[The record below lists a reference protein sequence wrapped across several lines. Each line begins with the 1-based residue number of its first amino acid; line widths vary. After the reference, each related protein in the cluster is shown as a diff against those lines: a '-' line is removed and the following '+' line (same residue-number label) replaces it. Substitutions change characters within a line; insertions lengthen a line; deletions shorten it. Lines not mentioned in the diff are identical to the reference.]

1 MNAEDLKKLLAEA
14 TPGPW
19 EAESG
24 HVQQNGTLYWQVTD
38 GADAIMQNQFCWTR
52 GDAAANAALVA
63 LAPDLAARVIELEA
77 ENARLREALEPV
89 LHWYQSDEQPDRPL
103 LDIIADI
110 VADLQVDRTE
120 CLRLTALLRPE
131 AEAPAQYDP
140 TTQPYD
146 EPFRHVDASRAT

>member
-63 LAPDLAARVIELEA
+63 LAPDLAARVITLEA
-77 ENARLREALEPV
+77 ALGRIAGQKHTSEM
-89 LHWYQSDEQPDRPL
+89 SDIEMD
-103 LDIIADI
+103 
-110 VADLQVDRTE
+110 
-120 CLRLTALLRPE
+120 
-131 AEAPAQYDP
+131 
-140 TTQPYD
+140 
-146 EPFRHVDASRAT
+146 DASFEDGWNTCLEIARAALSEASQ